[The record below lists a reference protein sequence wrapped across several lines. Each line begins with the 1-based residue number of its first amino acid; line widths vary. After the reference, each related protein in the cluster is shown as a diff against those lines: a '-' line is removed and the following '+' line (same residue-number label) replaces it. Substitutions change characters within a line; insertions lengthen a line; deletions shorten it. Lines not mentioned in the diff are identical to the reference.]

1 MRKGMSVQKKCLK
14 KNKYFKNKFL
24 AKNVFIN
31 GDIGGMGKIIV
42 IWGGT
47 SSAPYNKNECSFLLE
62 RKIIY

>member
-31 GDIGGMGKIIV
+31 GDIGGMGDHSCYMGWNFICPI
-42 IWGGT
+42 
-47 SSAPYNKNECSFLLE
+47 
-62 RKIIY
+62 

>member
-31 GDIGGMGKIIV
+31 GDIGGMGIILV
-42 IWGGT
+42 IWVELHLPHIT
-47 SSAPYNKNECSFLLE
+47 RMNALSFWKE
-62 RKIIY
+62 R